1 MEGNMLKKYEDKYV
15 ISYEAYTNV
24 RGKRKFLYASDTID
38 DLKRQMEKNAKTD
51 KLDEE
56 VPIEEYEKDLYE

>member
-1 MEGNMLKKYEDKYV
+1 MLKKYEDKYV

-38 DLKRQMEKNAKTD
+38 DLKEQMLKNAKKD
-51 KLDEE
+51 PLDEE
-56 VPIEEYEKDLYE
+56 VPLEDYEKDLYE

>member
-1 MEGNMLKKYEDKYV
+1 MRKKYEDKYV

-24 RGKRKFLYASDTID
+24 RGKRKFLYASDTIE
-38 DLKRQMEKNAKTD
+38 DLTKQMDKNARND

-56 VPIEEYEKDLYE
+56 VPLEEYEKDLYE

>member
-1 MEGNMLKKYEDKYV
+1 MLKKYEDKYV

-38 DLKRQMEKNAKTD
+38 DLQAQMKKNASKD
-51 KLDEE
+51 QLDEE
-56 VPIEEYEKDLYE
+56 VPLEEYEQDLYE